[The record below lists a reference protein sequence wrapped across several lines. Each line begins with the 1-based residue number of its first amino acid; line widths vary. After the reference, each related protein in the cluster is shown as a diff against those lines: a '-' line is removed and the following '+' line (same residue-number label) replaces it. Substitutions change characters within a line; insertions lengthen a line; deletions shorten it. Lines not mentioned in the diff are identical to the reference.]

1 VFSKSRSQWTKAQW
15 REVAETLA
23 APTAPAKRGRPRK
36 PEDQEKPLNTAFV
49 NYQALAHEVAERM
62 TRDGLTNMRKT
73 VELIMQESWQS
84 NRAKVDGFNMRESR
98 IQDKLKTTYTEVR
111 KILAGRKS
119 GA

>member
-1 VFSKSRSQWTKAQW
+1 
-15 REVAETLA
+15 
-23 APTAPAKRGRPRK
+23 
-36 PEDQEKPLNTAFV
+36 
-49 NYQALAHEVAERM
+49 M